1 MGISNDW
8 QNIDEIYFRS
18 VPCSIRD
25 GSCWTEA
32 SAQKMATAIGW
43 EVVKFPDGITTI
55 DFDGTAQDATA
66 ITMIRPVDNEEPYN
80 IGIFFGTLFR
90 AGGYGY
96 TGVYCYEISTGNY
109 ITLLSSIQLYASYM
123 LMRTSAQGCFCI
135 KDSQP
140 RFVMFDRFF
149 NPKTEKEKWGIIAGT
164 SFLDLYTG
172 LVISSYDYG
181 HFYLN
186 GANFGGFVALKKF
199 TAIASNGVYNAL
211 TLYKAYIDYSNV
223 SKNIELDG
231 KRYCGVS
238 DTYIPFYLPLAE

>member
-8 QNIDEIYFRS
+8 QNIDEIYFQP
-18 VPCSIRD
+18 VPCSIRN

-32 SAQKMATAIGW
+32 SAEKIADALSW
-43 EVVKFPDGITTI
+43 EIVKFPEEITTI
-55 DFDGTAQDATA
+55 DFSGTAQDATA
-66 ITMIRPVDNEEPYN
+66 ITMIRPIDNDEPYN

-96 TGVYCYEISTGNY
+96 TGVYCYEISTGNFVE
-109 ITLLSSIQLYASYM
+109 LLSSIQLYSSYL
-123 LMRTSAQGCFCI
+123 LMRPSSNGCFCI
-135 KDSQP
+135 KDRQP
-140 RFVMFDRFF
+140 RAIHFDRFY
-149 NPKTEKEKWGIIAGT
+149 NPKTNKEKWGIVTGG

-172 LVISSYDYG
+172 LVISYYNNI
-181 HFYLN
+181 YYVN